1 MQMRCQKYP
10 YWANFNTFDAIV
22 LSSFEKLGGPLL
34 DHIIFK
40 NQLATCQNHLGQVME
55 VLENALALATSTTY
69 DRFPYNFKI
78 VQAYFPIL
86 DNIVRR
92 H

>member
-1 MQMRCQKYP
+1 VQMQCQKYP

-22 LSSFEKLGGPLL
+22 LSSFEKLGGPLF
-34 DHIIFK
+34 DHINFK
-40 NQLATCQNHLGQVME
+40 NLLATSQNHLGQVME
-55 VLENALALATSTTY
+55 VLKSALALATSTTY
-69 DRFPYNFKI
+69 NHFPYNFKI
-78 VQAYFPIL
+78 VQAYFLIL